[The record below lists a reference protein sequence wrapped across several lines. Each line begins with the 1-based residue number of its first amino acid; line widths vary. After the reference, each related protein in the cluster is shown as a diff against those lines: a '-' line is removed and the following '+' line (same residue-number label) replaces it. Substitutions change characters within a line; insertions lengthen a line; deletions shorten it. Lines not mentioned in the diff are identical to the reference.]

1 MLTPGAYLIALRI
14 VLAAGACA
22 VAAVLLGLVAAPVGV
37 EGVGVRV
44 AALYAL
50 TLLCF
55 ASLPRMRRDDLGGA
69 VAGLACLA
77 EAGHAVLMHHVSPVP
92 LAADLVGVFAAWA
105 PAAVEQYRRLARE
118 ARYVTFRDLAATDR
132 RSRRRTA
139 AAGAAPTVVRTL
151 AAR

>member
-14 VLAAGACA
+14 VLAAAGCA
-22 VAAVLLGLVAAPVGV
+22 VAAVLLGLVVSPDGV

-55 ASLPRMRRDDLGGA
+55 AGLPRMRRDDLAGA

-77 EAGHAVLMHHVSPVP
+77 EAGHAVLLHHVSPVP
-92 LAADLVGVFAAWA
+92 LVADLIGVFAAWA

-118 ARYVTFRDLAATDR
+118 ARYVTFRDLAVADR
-132 RSRRRTA
+132 RRGRNAPA
-139 AAGAAPTVVRTL
+139 AAAPTVVRTL
-151 AAR
+151 ATR